1 MEITE
6 LPFTFPGKIFR
17 SAMPYSHYDPNGN
30 LITAYK
36 KNNVSMV
43 VMLTSEDESIRAT
56 GRNLLEFYQ
65 TEGIEVIYLPI
76 EDFGVPELS
85 EVREAIP
92 LVISHSQVGGAVA
105 VHCQAGVGR
114 TGMFLAS
121 LAKLG
126 MGYSSEDA
134 VRWVR
139 EYIPGA
145 IEIPEQEQLVKLV

>member
-1 MEITE
+1 M
-6 LPFTFPGKIFR
+6 
-17 SAMPYSHYDPNGN
+17 
-30 LITAYK
+30 
-36 KNNVSMV
+36 
-43 VMLTSEDESIRAT
+43 
-56 GRNLLEFYQ
+56 
-65 TEGIEVIYLPI
+65 
-76 EDFGVPELS
+76 
-85 EVREAIP
+85 
-92 LVISHSQVGGAVA
+92 
-105 VHCQAGVGR
+105 VHCLAGVGR